1 MTDRSTL
8 DKKQGKEKLA
18 DGLGEHKDVSEL
30 EMLMKSKNSY
40 SGKYLNMQSRKRR
53 GYWQRTECWS

>member
-18 DGLGEHKDVSEL
+18 DGLGEHKDVNEL
-30 EMLMKSKNSY
+30 EMLKKSKNSY

-53 GYWQRTECWS
+53 GY